1 MSSFGISGT
10 NAHVVLEHVA
20 AQGGGPVG
28 ERVEGS
34 PVPVVLTART
44 GEALRAQAGQLL
56 DLLAAEPS
64 VSPADFG
71 LSLATTRTPFEHR
84 AALVAGSR
92 EELTDGLR
100 GLAEDGPAVG
110 VLRGTASP
118 LGPGPV
124 FVFPGQGS
132 QWAGMAAELM
142 KSSPAFAERLHECAA
157 ALEPFVDWS
166 LTAVLLGQEG
176 APPLDRVD
184 VVQPVLFA
192 VMVALA
198 DLWRVHGVEPAAVVG
213 HSQGEIAAACV
224 AGALSLPDAAR
235 VVALRSQVIAEHL
248 AGAGG
253 MASLP
258 LPAEEVDRLL
268 SRWRGRASVAA
279 VNGPRS
285 TVVSGAPDAIDGLL
299 AACEAAGVRA
309 RRIPVDY
316 ASHSA
321 EVEPIRERLLELLS
335 GITPR
340 RATVPFYS
348 TVEQG
353 EPVDTAM
360 LDAEYWYRNLRQ
372 SVRFEDAISKL
383 VSRGHT
389 LFLEISAH
397 PVLTVGIQETLDD
410 AGADA
415 FALGTLRRGQGGPRR
430 FIEAL
435 AEAHVHGVAPSWE
448 AVFGGS
454 GARRVELPTYPFQR
468 HRYWLDAAGH
478 VGDVTAAG
486 LRVAGHPLL
495 GAAVPLPG
503 TDGFVLTGRLGP
515 HTHPWLTD
523 HVVSGTVLVPGAVLV
538 ELAVHAGD
546 QVGLDELEELTLQ
559 APLMLTGSSA
569 VDLQVEVGPPDD
581 SGRRPILVH
590 SRETAGSAD
599 GRWACHAV
607 GTLAASSGDVPQR
620 LAQWPPTGPMLG
632 VGYADLTGRGYEY
645 GPCFQGVDTVWRL
658 GDEIFAEVRLPD
670 EPSLDNPAGYGLHPA
685 LLDAA
690 LHAVVLAGQT
700 DGELA
705 LPFSWSGVRLHASG
719 ASSLRVRL
727 TPSAQ
732 DGAYALAMFDGA
744 GDPVASVDSLM
755 LRPVAAGHLTAP
767 TSRTSDTFRDS
778 LFRLEWAEVPGPTA
792 DLAGTAALGA
802 DDLGLGLPVLRGLPV
817 EDDAVPSQVVVSVPP
832 GGGTESPGAVSS
844 VLHRTLAVLQAWL
857 ADERLDQ
864 ARLVVVTRGAVA
876 ARSGED
882 VHDLAHAAVHGL
894 VRSAQAE
901 HPGRFALL
909 DLEPGETDRGTL
921 SAALTSTEPELAL
934 RARTFFVPTL
944 ARVSSATRLLPPAAS
959 PWRLDA
965 AERGTL
971 ENLAMLPNPEAVAPL
986 SVGEVRVVMRAA
998 GLNFR
1003 DVLNALDVDLGEDTP
1018 RLGVEGSGVVAE
1030 VGPGVTG
1037 LAVGDRVMGLFSG
1050 AFALL
1055 AVTDER
1061 LLVRMPEGWS
1071 FEEAA
1076 AVPVVYLTAYYGLV
1090 DLAGLLPGESVLVHA
1105 AAGGVGMAAVQLAR
1119 HLGAEVY
1126 GTANPAKWE
1135 TLRSLGLPEDRIAS
1149 SRSTEFE
1156 TVFHRGVD
1164 VVLNSLSGPFVDAS
1178 LRLLP
1183 PGGRFI
1189 EIGKTDLRDPQTVA
1203 AAHGGVAYRAFD
1215 LREAGPDRL
1224 RELLGEIL
1232 QLFRCGA
1239 LTPMP
1244 VTRWDLGRAP
1254 EAFRVLRQGAQVGK
1268 LVLTLPDGPD
1278 PAGTVLITGA
1288 SGNLGALFARHLVR
1302 SYGVRHLLLLSR
1314 RGEAAPGAAQLAAEL
1329 KALGATATF
1338 AACDASDREALAAV
1352 LAAVPS
1358 DRPLTGVVHAA
1369 GVLDDGVVEAL
1380 SPERIDAVLGP
1391 KVDAAFNL
1399 HELTLDARPS
1409 MFVLF
1414 SSVAGTLGTAGQAG
1428 YAAANA
1434 CLDAL
1439 AHRRRADGLPT
1450 TSLAWGLWAERSGM
1464 TAHLGAADLA
1474 RMGRSGLVALES
1486 EEGLALFDA
1495 ARLVD
1500 EAVLV
1505 PARFDLD
1512 GLARRAT
1519 DATAPPAVL
1528 RRLVRAP
1535 ARRTAAALP
1544 ESVHALADRLAAAA
1558 HPDRLILEVVQTHV
1572 AAVLGHRASDALD
1585 RARSFRELGF
1595 DSLTAV
1601 ELRNRLRADTGL
1613 RLPATL
1619 VFDHPT
1625 PDALA
1630 AFLTAEL
1637 LGTAAPVRAPLPVAA
1652 VADDPVVIVSMSCR
1666 YPGGVA
1672 GPQDLWDLVAQGGDA
1687 VNDFPEDRGWDLDQ
1701 LRDPDPDAPGSSHA
1715 RGGGFL
1721 GDAALFDAAFFGISP
1736 REALAMDPQQRLLL
1750 ETSWEAIER
1759 AGVDPSSLR
1768 NSRTGVFVGT
1778 SAMGYE
1784 AGAQDSSDELAGH
1797 LLTGNTMSVA
1807 SGRIAYTFGFEGPAV
1822 TVDTACSS
1830 SLVAL
1835 HLAAQSL
1842 RQGECDLALAGGVT
1856 VMATP
1861 ATFVE
1866 FSRQRGLAADGRCKA
1881 FSAAADGFGP
1891 AEGAGLLLLERLS
1904 DAERNGHRIL
1914 AVLRGSAVN
1923 QDGASNGL
1931 TAPNGPS
1938 QERVIRQAL
1947 ANAGL
1952 TPADVDA
1959 VEAHGTGTSLGD
1971 PIEAGAL
1978 LATYG
1983 RERPQATPL
1992 WLGTLKSNIG
2002 HAQAAAGVGGVIKIV
2017 KALEHGVLPKTLHV
2031 DEPSPHVDW
2040 SSGAV
2045 RLLTEARPWPET
2057 GRPRRAAVS
2066 SFGISGTNAHVIIE
2080 QPPYA
2085 RSVRRDE
2092 SELPGP
2098 VPVVLSGRG
2107 AAALRAQAASLGH
2120 YLDVHPETG
2129 LLDVAFSRA
2138 VERPP
2143 HDDRAVVLAPDL
2155 EALRSGLAALAEG
2168 RPAAG
2173 LVTGTARPE
2182 GRLAFLFT
2190 GQGAQRLGMGRELY
2204 EASVVFAAA

>member
-1 MSSFGISGT
+1 MI
-10 NAHVVLEHVA
+10 LEQV
-20 AQGGGPVG
+20 PV
-28 ERVEGS
+28 EAPVEAS
-34 PVPVVLTART
+34 AVEPVPVPVPVPVVLSART
-44 GEALRAQAGQLL
+44 DAALRAQAGR
-56 DLLAAEPS
+56 LLALLASEPS
-64 VSPADFG
+64 VSPADLG
-71 LSLATTRTPFEHR
+71 LSLATTRTAFAHR
-84 AALVAGSR
+84 AALVVADR
-92 EELTDGLR
+92 EELTEGLR

-110 VLRGTASP
+110 ALRGTARP

-132 QWAGMAAELM
+132 QWVGMAAELM
-142 KSSPAFAERLHECAA
+142 ESSVAFAERLHECAA
-157 ALEPFVDWS
+157 ALDPFVDWS

-176 APPLDRVD
+176 APSLDRVD

-198 DLWRVHGVEPAAVVG
+198 DLWRRHGIEPAAVVG

-235 VVALRSQVIAEHL
+235 VVALRSKVIAERL

-258 LPAEEVDRLL
+258 LPPEEVERLL
-268 SRWRGRASVAA
+268 SPWSGRASVAA

-321 EVEPIRERLLELLS
+321 EVEPIRERLLDLLA
-335 GITPR
+335 GIEPR
-340 RATVPFYS
+340 PSAVPFHS
-348 TVEQG
+348 TVTRDG
-353 EPVDTAM
+353 PLDTAM

-372 SVRFEDAISKL
+372 PVLFEDAVSDL

-389 LFLEISAH
+389 LFVEVSAH
-397 PVLTVGIQETLDD
+397 PVLTIGIQETLDD

-430 FIEAL
+430 FLEAL
-435 AEAHVHGVAPSWE
+435 AEAHVHGAAPSWA
-448 AVFGGS
+448 AVFAGS
-454 GARRVELPTYPFQR
+454 GARRVELPTYSFQR
-468 HRYWLDAAGH
+468 DRYWLDAVGH
-478 VGDVTAAG
+478 SGDVTAAG
-486 LRVAGHPLL
+486 LRAAGHPLL

-515 HTHPWLTD
+515 RTHPWLAD
-523 HVVSGTVLVPGAVLV
+523 HVVSGSVLVPGAVLV

-546 QVGLDELEELTLQ
+546 QVGRDELEELTLQ
-559 APLMLTGSSA
+559 APLVLTGSSE

-581 SGRRPILVH
+581 AGRRPVLIH
-590 SRETAGSAD
+590 SREAAD
-599 GRWACHAV
+599 DGDGTWTCHAV
-607 GTLAASSGDVPQR
+607 GTLAASSGDVPQS
-620 LAQWPPTGPMLG
+620 LAQWPPTGP
-632 VGYADLTGRGYEY
+632 VVEAGYADLVERGYEY
-645 GPCFQGVDTVWRL
+645 GPCFQGLGTVWRL
-658 GDEIFAEVRLPD
+658 GAEIFAEVRLPD
-670 EPSLDNPAGYGLHPA
+670 EPALDNPAGYGLHPA

-690 LHAVVLAGQT
+690 LHAVVLAGQA
-700 DGELA
+700 DDEVA

-727 TPSAQ
+727 TPSPQ
-732 DGAYALAMFDGA
+732 DGAYALALFDGA
-744 GDPVASVDSLM
+744 GDPVATVDSLTV
-755 LRPVAAGHLTAP
+755 RPVAPGHLAAP
-767 TSRTSDTFRDS
+767 ARRASDTFRDS
-778 LFRLEWAEVPGPTA
+778 LFRLEWTEVSARPSS
-792 DLAGTAALGA
+792 LAGTVALDA
-802 DDLGLGLPVLRGLPV
+802 DDLGLGLPVLPGLPFQG
-817 EDDAVPSQVVVSVPP
+817 DSVPSQVVVSVPP
-832 GGGTESPGAVSS
+832 SGDPESADAVSS

-857 ADERLDQ
+857 ADDCLDQ

-876 ARSGED
+876 TRPGED

-909 DLEPGETDRGTL
+909 DLEPGAADHGTL
-921 SAALTSTEPELAL
+921 SAALGSAEPELAV
-934 RARTFFVPTL
+934 RARTFLAPAL
-944 ARVSSATRLLPPAAS
+944 ARVSSPTRLLPPAAS
-959 PWRLDA
+959 AWRLDA

-971 ENLAMLPNPEAVAPL
+971 ENLALLPNPDAVAALAP
-986 SVGEVRVVMRAA
+986 GEVRVVMRAA

-1003 DVLNALDVDLGEDTP
+1003 DVLNALDVDLGENTP

-1061 LLVRMPEGWS
+1061 LLARMPQGWS
-1071 FEEAA
+1071 FEDAA

-1090 DLAGLLPGESVLVHA
+1090 DLAGLRAGESVLVHA

-1126 GTANPAKWE
+1126 GTASPAKWE

-1156 TVFHRGVD
+1156 TTFHRGVD

-1178 LRLLP
+1178 LRLLS

-1189 EIGKTDLRDPQTVA
+1189 EIGKTDLRDPQAVA
-1203 AAHGGVAYRAFD
+1203 ATHGGVAYRAFD
-1215 LREAGPDRL
+1215 LREAGPDRI
-1224 RELLGEIL
+1224 REMLAEIL
-1232 QLFRCGA
+1232 RLFRSGA

-1254 EAFRVLRQGAQVGK
+1254 EAFRVLRQGTHVGK
-1268 LVLTLPDGPD
+1268 LVLSLPEGPD
-1278 PAGTVLITGA
+1278 PAGTVLVTGA
-1288 SGNLGALFARHLVR
+1288 SGNLGALFARHLV
-1302 SYGVRHLLLLSR
+1302 SNYGVRHLLLLSR
-1314 RGEAAPGAAQLAAEL
+1314 RGEAAPGAAHLTAEL
-1329 KALGATATF
+1329 TALGATATF
-1338 AACDASDREALAAV
+1338 AACDASDRAALAAV
-1352 LAAVPS
+1352 LATVPS

-1380 SPERIDAVLGP
+1380 SPERIDTVLRP
-1391 KVDAAFNL
+1391 KVQAALNL
-1399 HELTLDARPS
+1399 HELTLDAGLS

-1414 SSVAGTLGTAGQAG
+1414 SSAAGTLGTAGQAG

-1439 AHRRRADGLPT
+1439 AYRRRAGGLVA

-1505 PARFDLD
+1505 PARLDLA
-1512 GLARRAT
+1512 GLGRRAK

-1528 RRLVRAP
+1528 RRLVGAP
-1535 ARRTAAALP
+1535 ARRAAAALP
-1544 ESVHALADRLAAAA
+1544 ESVYALADRLAASAQ
-1558 HPDRLILEVVQTHV
+1558 PDRLLLDVVQTHV
-1572 AAVLGHRASDALD
+1572 AAVLGHRPSDALD
-1585 RARSFRELGF
+1585 RARSFKELGF

-1630 AFLTAEL
+1630 AFLKAEL
-1637 LGTAAPVRAPLPVAA
+1637 LGTSAAAPAPPPVAA
-1652 VADDPVVIVSMSCR
+1652 GTDEPVVIVSMSCR
-1666 YPGGVA
+1666 YPGGVS
-1672 GPQDLWDLVAQGGDA
+1672 GPQDLWDLVARGGDA
-1687 VNDFPEDRGWDLDQ
+1687 VSDFPEDRGWDLDR
-1701 LRDPDPDAPGSSHA
+1701 LRDPNPDAPGSSHA
-1715 RGGGFL
+1715 GGGGFL
-1721 GDAALFDAAFFGISP
+1721 DGAALFDAAFFGISP

-1750 ETSWEAIER
+1750 ETSWEAVER
-1759 AGVDPSSLR
+1759 AGIDPSSLR

-1914 AVLRGSAVN
+1914 AVLSGSAVN

-1983 RERPQATPL
+1983 TERPEATPL

-2002 HAQAAAGVGGVIKIV
+2002 HAQAAAGVGGVIKMV
-2017 KALEHGVLPKTLHV
+2017 KALEHGVLPRTLHV
-2031 DEPSPHVDW
+2031 DVPSPHVDW

-2045 RLLTEARPWPET
+2045 RLLTEARPWPAA

-2080 QPPYA
+2080 EPP
-2085 RSVRRDE
+2085 SVPAERPAE
-2092 SELPGP
+2092 PALPAEPELPGP
-2098 VPVVLSGRG
+2098 VPVILSGRG
-2107 AAALRAQAASLGH
+2107 AEALRAQAASLRH
-2120 YLDVHPETG
+2120 HLDAHPETG
-2129 LLDVAFSRA
+2129 LLDVAFSSA
-2138 VERPP
+2138 VERPL
-2143 HDDRAVVLAPDL
+2143 HDDRAVVLASDL
-2155 EALRSGLAALAEG
+2155 GALRGGLAALAEG
-2168 RPAAG
+2168 RTAPG
-2173 LVTGTARPE
+2173 VVTGTARPD
-2182 GRLAFLFT
+2182 GRVAFLFT
-2190 GQGAQRLGMGRELY
+2190 GQGAQRVGMGRELY
-2204 EASVVFAAA
+2204 GSSVVFAAA